1 MSGIIEGYNYDIFIS
16 YRQKDN
22 KGDRWVSEF
31 VEILKTE
38 LESTFKEEISVYFD
52 INPHDGLLE
61 THDVVESLKEKL
73 KCLIFI
79 PIISRTYCD
88 PKSFAWEHE
97 FKAFIEQASKDQYGL
112 KVKLPGGNIASRVLP
127 VYIHDLDTS
136 DIKSCE
142 KVLGGFLRG
151 VEFIYKSSGVNRPLR
166 SKEDNP
172 NDNLNRTFYR
182 DQINKLALAIKEIIR
197 GLRKEPAESFSERK
211 ETSLTEDKTPIKGKS
226 IIVLPFE
233 NISPD
238 PDQEYFSDGL
248 TEEIITDLSHIH
260 DLLVISRSSAM
271 TYKGTKKK
279 ISEIA
284 REVNVHYVLEGSVR
298 KAGNNLRITAQLIDG
313 INDSHI
319 WAEKFSGA
327 LDDIFDIQEKVSRAI
342 TDALKIKLS
351 PEDKKKLY
359 ERSIDNA
366 FAYDRFLRAYSEIL
380 SWTKEKISLGLKL
393 MEEGIEITG
402 PNAIIYSGIAFAYF
416 QFANIGLDQEENSRK
431 SEEFVKK
438 ALEIDPDL
446 AQAHLVYGN
455 ILMLY
460 YGDLRT
466 AINHY
471 KQAYNNNPQS
481 LETIQWL
488 AWGYHLVGKSD
499 LAISFTDQCARLD
512 PLGTLNIT
520 MYNGL
525 NSFMKGRFD
534 LALQPLSEIIN
545 LSPEASMFQLW
556 KALVL
561 LYNNR
566 IDETIEFINNA
577 VKEPWQDSISG
588 ILIFLKYTLKGDA
601 GKMRSLMSDDLIKS
615 LKMDCQYSW
624 HVAAIYS
631 FINDKDKSLEWLENA
646 VNRGFINYSM
656 LNEYDPLLKNI
667 RGDERFKK
675 LMERVK
681 YEWENFEV

>member
-1 MSGIIEGYNYDIFIS
+1 MASLIPGYNYDIFIS

-22 KGDRWVSEF
+22 KGEHWVSEF
-31 VEILKTE
+31 VEALKTE

-61 THDVVESLKEKL
+61 THDVDASLKEKL

-97 FKAFIEQASKDQYGL
+97 FRAFIEQASQDQFGL
-112 KVKLPGGNIASRVLP
+112 KVKLPDGNVAGRVLP
-127 VYIHDLDTS
+127 VRIHDLDNA
-136 DIKSCE
+136 DIKSFE
-142 KVLGGFLRG
+142 KVLDGVLRG
-151 VEFIYKSSGVNRPLR
+151 VEFIYKSPGVNRPLR
-166 SKEDNP
+166 SKEDSP
-172 NDNLNRTFYR
+172 NDNLNKTFYR
-182 DQINKLALAIKEIIR
+182 DQINKVALAIKEIIS
-197 GLRKEPAESFSERK
+197 GLKKEPVESFPERK
-211 ETSLTEDKTPIKGKS
+211 ETAISEGKPLIKEKS

-238 PDQEYFSDGL
+238 PDQDYFSDGL

-271 TYKGTKKK
+271 TFKGTKKR
-279 ISEIA
+279 ISEIV

-298 KAGNNLRITAQLIDG
+298 KSGNNLRITAQLIDG

-319 WAEKFSGA
+319 WAEKYSGA

-342 TDALKIKLS
+342 AESLKIKIN
-351 PEDKKKLY
+351 PEDKKKLE
-359 ERSIDNA
+359 ERKIDNA

-416 QFANIGLDQEENSRK
+416 QFANIGLDQEENIRK
-431 SEEFVKK
+431 SEEYVKK

-455 ILMLY
+455 IFMLY
-460 YGDLRT
+460 YGDLRM
-466 AINHY
+466 AIKHY
-471 KQAYNNNPQS
+471 NLAYNNNPSS

-488 AWGYHLVGKSD
+488 AWGYHLVGKPD
-499 LAISFTDQCARLD
+499 LAISLTEQCKSLD
-512 PLGTLNIT
+512 PLSTLNIN
-520 MYNGL
+520 MYKGL
-525 NSFMKGRFD
+525 NRFMKGQFD
-534 LALQPLSEIIN
+534 LALQPLLEAYN
-545 LSPEASMFQLW
+545 LSPEANMFQLW
-556 KALVL
+556 KVLVL
-561 LYNNR
+561 LYNDK
-566 IDETIEFINNA
+566 IAEAVEFISDT
-577 VKEPWQDSISG
+577 VKEPGQDSISG
-588 ILIFLKYTLKGDA
+588 FLIFVKYALKGDTENM
-601 GKMRSLMSDDLIKS
+601 KSVMSDDLIKS
-615 LKMDCQYSW
+615 LKMDCQFSW
-624 HVAAIYS
+624 HVAAVYS

-646 VNRGFINYSM
+646 VNRSFINYPF
-656 LNEYDPLLKNI
+656 LNEHDKLMNNV
-667 RGDERFKK
+667 REEERFKK

-681 YEWENFEV
+681 NEWENFEV